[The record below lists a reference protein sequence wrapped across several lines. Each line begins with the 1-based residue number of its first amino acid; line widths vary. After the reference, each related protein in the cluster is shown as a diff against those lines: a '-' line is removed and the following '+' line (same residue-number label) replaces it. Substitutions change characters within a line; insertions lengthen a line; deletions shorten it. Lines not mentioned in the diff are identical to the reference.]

1 VWLPWGSPIIFC
13 ENVLHEVCSIRR
25 KEQIDEKRS
34 TAGTDSLLTNT
45 ADTPIVYWQTRKRST
60 AGTPRV
66 YGQTRKR
73 STAGTP
79 IVYWQ
84 TRKRSTADT
93 PIVYRQTRKRST
105 AGTPI
110 VYWQTC
116 KRSTAGTPIVYW
128 QTRKRS
134 TAGTPIVY
142 WQTRSPSITYV
153 VNQKLIHFD
162 DVSFIELFVWIRVV
176 LRFSS
181 CKFINQFQSIKSTYG
196 SFLFRQKF
204 AYAGTKSLLFTHNYE
219 VIFSLLF
226 GGDLF
231 FKYILF

>member
-60 AGTPRV
+60 AGTP
-66 YGQTRKR
+66 
-73 STAGTP
+73 
-79 IVYWQ
+79 
-84 TRKRSTADT
+84 
-93 PIVYRQTRKRST
+93 
-105 AGTPI
+105 I

-116 KRSTAGTPIVYW
+116 
-128 QTRKRS
+128 KRS

-196 SFLFRQKF
+196 SFLFRRKF